1 MIRLSSISSVLP
13 YWFVGRRSR
22 KTTCGI
28 GGSKLFAW
36 IWVDHGRSAF
46 TMRVWVWQSYW
57 YVLMPPAELVI
68 FLLWF
73 IAIGGFSHHSHTHTL
88 TGNVFGQRFG
98 YSIAIMDSVSMKKNR
113 KHPRITIDQPWIHR
127 EIHHFAAQFWHLS
140 LGSVSHC
147 KEMAPV
153 YVLRGG
159 PFERFLYFDAETYWR
174 VGSCEYKDQDPAEIG
189 QRFLRC
195 VKGDYIFFMIDGI

>member
-1 MIRLSSISSVLP
+1 MAIVLICINAACWTCHFFVVVYCHRRL
-13 YWFVGRRSR
+13 
-22 KTTCGI
+22 
-28 GGSKLFAW
+28 
-36 IWVDHGRSAF
+36 
-46 TMRVWVWQSYW
+46 Q
-57 YVLMPPAELVI
+57 PPLT
-68 FLLWF
+68 
-73 IAIGGFSHHSHTHTL
+73 HTHTHR
-88 TGNVFGQRFG
+88 QRVWPTIWLQYCNHGFCV
-98 YSIAIMDSVSMKKNR
+98 YEKNR

>member
-1 MIRLSSISSVLP
+1 MVPVMIRLSSISSVLP

-73 IAIGGFSHHSHTHTL
+73 IAIGGFSHHSHTHTHRQRVWPTIWLQYCNHGFCVYEKKSKTSSNNHWPTVNSPWNSPFCSPVL
-88 TGNVFGQRFG
+88 T
-98 YSIAIMDSVSMKKNR
+98 SV
-113 KHPRITIDQPWIHR
+113 PGI
-127 EIHHFAAQFWHLS
+127 
-140 LGSVSHC
+140 
-147 KEMAPV
+147 
-153 YVLRGG
+153 
-159 PFERFLYFDAETYWR
+159 R
-174 VGSCEYKDQDPAEIG
+174 VP
-189 QRFLRC
+189 L
-195 VKGDYIFFMIDGI
+195 

>member
-1 MIRLSSISSVLP
+1 MVPVMIRLSSISSVLP

-73 IAIGGFSHHSHTHTL
+73 IAIGGFSHHSHTHTHSQATCLANDLATVLQSWILCLWKKSKTSSNNHWPIVNSPWNSPFCSPVL
-88 TGNVFGQRFG
+88 T
-98 YSIAIMDSVSMKKNR
+98 SV
-113 KHPRITIDQPWIHR
+113 PGI
-127 EIHHFAAQFWHLS
+127 
-140 LGSVSHC
+140 
-147 KEMAPV
+147 
-153 YVLRGG
+153 
-159 PFERFLYFDAETYWR
+159 R
-174 VGSCEYKDQDPAEIG
+174 VP
-189 QRFLRC
+189 L
-195 VKGDYIFFMIDGI
+195 